1 MNIEDIKKEVSDLK
15 PLTVKFKKHIV
26 AALEMLYPGV
36 DTKEAACLLY
46 LGLDSQPS
54 CRVCGQ
60 KTPFYPLSKAVIKAH
75 IGGWND
81 VCSHKCSTIKN
92 KETSLKKYGVEHH
105 LKSGSSSDALEKQ
118 KMTNRTRYGVEHVL
132 QNKDINQKMQDRI
145 REENSGF
152 HYMNPQSESGVPEK
166 IKHTTR
172 MIYGEVDHFFQTE
185 ECKRKSV
192 ETNLM
197 KTGYMYP
204 SQSPEIRR
212 KTIETWL
219 LKHGVE
225 NVFQSRQIIDEC
237 AKTRYRR
244 ESERHENENARRF
257 YTNVIEYGDVF
268 ALGYEI
274 DQMQENGLD
283 TSLIGIYRHTGIPI
297 SHIKSIALK
306 SDDVSEKINR
316 DTRMS
321 SYPERNLSNT
331 FQSIGVIVSK
341 NDRSVIHPK
350 EIDIFFPDHKVG
362 VEVNGVYYHSEYRG
376 GKDSKYHLN
385 KTIDCV
391 SKGIKLFHFT
401 DVQLDTKK
409 DIIISMIKHAIGKTE
424 TKVHARKTRV
434 VQLQKG
440 QFEWFFEE
448 NHIDGNAT
456 AKFAIG
462 LYHGDDLVM
471 CMSMGYPRNGHD
483 KRYEFEIIRLATK
496 LNTHVVGGFQKIW
509 NYLIKEHSPSS
520 IMSYQDRRYGGMM
533 SSAYSSVMKLER
545 ITDPS
550 WEGIN
555 IKSGEVRHRLWF
567 TSNRLKE
574 KFPET
579 YDETKTVKQNMID
592 HGYDR
597 IWNCGQYVWSWTS

>member
-26 AALEMLYPGV
+26 AALENLYPGV

-145 REENSGF
+145 RV
-152 HYMNPQSESGVPEK
+152 H
-166 IKHTTR
+166 
-172 MIYGEVDHFFQTE
+172 
-185 ECKRKSV
+185 
-192 ETNLM
+192 
-197 KTGYMYP
+197 
-204 SQSPEIRR
+204 
-212 KTIETWL
+212 
-219 LKHGVE
+219 
-225 NVFQSRQIIDEC
+225 RQ
-237 AKTRYRR
+237 K
-244 ESERHENENARRF
+244 F
-257 YTNVIEYGDVF
+257 
-268 ALGYEI
+268 
-274 DQMQENGLD
+274 
-283 TSLIGIYRHTGIPI
+283 
-297 SHIKSIALK
+297 
-306 SDDVSEKINR
+306 DVS
-316 DTRMS
+316 
-321 SYPERNLSNT
+321 
-331 FQSIGVIVSK
+331 
-341 NDRSVIHPK
+341 
-350 EIDIFFPDHKVG
+350 EIDIFFPEHKVG

-424 TKVHARKTRV
+424 NKIYARKTRI

-471 CMSMGYPRNGHD
+471 CMSMGHPRNGHD

-597 IWNCGQYVWSWTS
+597 IWNCGQYVWVWTS